1 MCYYNVFA
9 FFVFDGANLSKCEI
23 PGAYIRM
30 EDLADSILCYE
41 LEGLSFGILQYASSN
56 SGQAAKRESPLMEP
70 TPSVCYG

>member
-1 MCYYNVFA
+1 MSLL

-56 SGQAAKRESPLMEP
+56 SGQAAKWENPLMEP
-70 TPSVCYG
+70 TPSVYYG